1 MKSPID
7 SRARFVETTAALLRR
22 QGYHATGL
30 AQVVEESGAP
40 KGSLYFHFPGGKE
53 ELAKAAL
60 ERSGQEM
67 QEKLAAS
74 IVGARSPAA
83 AVRAVT
89 SRLADD
95 LEASRFQDGCP
106 VATVALEAAAQVP
119 ALQAV
124 CSASYARWQTLLE
137 AYLGRAGLPAERARA
152 LGNLVLAAVEGALLL
167 SRAHADTAPLRA
179 AGEEL
184 ASLLE
189 QAIEASVPAK
199 GVAQAPTHTDGVAQ
213 APEPAPRRRP
223 TAAKAR
229 RARASR

>member
-53 ELAKAAL
+53 ELATAAIERSAQDLRGRLAAL
-60 ERSGQEM
+60 
-67 QEKLAAS
+67 
-74 IVGARSPAA
+74 VGAAEDPAA

-89 SRLADD
+89 TALADE

-124 CSASYARWQTLLE
+124 CSAAYARWQALVKKANLPLE
-137 AYLGRAGLPAERARA
+137 
-152 LGNLVLAAVEGALLL
+152 
-167 SRAHADTAPLRA
+167 
-179 AGEEL
+179 
-184 ASLLE
+184 
-189 QAIEASVPAK
+189 
-199 GVAQAPTHTDGVAQ
+199 
-213 APEPAPRRRP
+213 
-223 TAAKAR
+223 
-229 RARASR
+229 

>member
-1 MKSPID
+1 MKSPTG

-30 AQVVEESGAP
+30 AQIVEESGAP

-53 ELAKAAL
+53 TLAQAAL
-60 ERSGQEM
+60 ERSGEEM
-67 QEKLAAS
+67 QAKLAA
-74 IVGARSPAA
+74 IATGAGSPAA

-89 SRLADD
+89 KRLADE

-124 CSASYARWQTLLE
+124 CSASYARWQALLE
-137 AYLGRAGLPAERARA
+137 GYLANAGLSAERARS
-152 LGNLVLAAVEGALLL
+152 LGHVVLSTGEGALLL
-167 SRAHADTAPLRA
+167 SRARADPAPLRA

-184 ASLLE
+184 AVLLE
-189 QAIEASVPAK
+189 RELGASAPAK
-199 GVAQAPTHTDGVAQ
+199 AVGQ
-213 APEPAPRRRP
+213 APEPAPRRP
-223 TAAKAR
+223 SVAKAR
-229 RARASR
+229 RARSSR

>member
-60 ERSGQEM
+60 ERSAEVLLT
-67 QEKLAAS
+67 KLAAT
-74 IVGARSPAA
+74 VAAAKGPAA

-89 SRLADD
+89 SALADE

-124 CSASYARWQTLLE
+124 CSAAYARWQALIE
-137 AYLGRAGLPAERARA
+137 GYLGSTGMPIACARPLA
-152 LGNLVLAAVEGALLL
+152 TLVLAAVEGALLL
-167 SRAHADTAPLRA
+167 SRAHADTTPLRTV
-179 AGEEL
+179 GDEL
-184 ASLLE
+184 GRLIDDA
-189 QAIEASVPAK
+189 QEASPQ
-199 GVAQAPTHTDGVAQ
+199 VASA
-213 APEPAPRRRP
+213 PAPRRARP
-223 TAAKAR
+223 SAAKAR
-229 RARASR
+229 RGRASR

>member
-1 MKSPID
+1 VKSPID

-67 QEKLAAS
+67 QAKLAAS
-74 IVGARSPAA
+74 VAGASSPAA
-83 AVRAVT
+83 AIRAVT

-137 AYLGRAGLPAERARA
+137 AYLAHAGLPAARARA
-152 LGNLVLAAVEGALLL
+152 LGNLVLSAVEGALLL
-167 SRAHADTAPLRA
+167 SRAHADTAPIRA

-184 ASLLE
+184 AALLE
-189 QAIEASVPAK
+189 RELAS
-199 GVAQAPTHTDGVAQ
+199 APPGQGLAQ
-213 APEPAPRRRP
+213 APEPTAPRSRP
-223 TAAKAR
+223 SAAKAR

>member
-60 ERSGQEM
+60 ERSAEVLLT
-67 QEKLAAS
+67 KLAAT
-74 IVGARSPAA
+74 VAAAKGPAA

-89 SRLADD
+89 SALADE

-124 CSASYARWQTLLE
+124 CSAAYARWQSLIE
-137 AYLGRAGLPAERARA
+137 GYLGSTGMPIGRARPLA
-152 LGNLVLAAVEGALLL
+152 SLVLAAVEGALLL
-167 SRAHADTAPLRA
+167 SRAHADTTPLRTV
-179 AGEEL
+179 GDEL
-184 ASLLE
+184 GRLIE
-189 QAIEASVPAK
+189 QAQVTSA
-199 GVAQAPTHTDGVAQ
+199 
-213 APEPAPRRRP
+213 PAPRRARP
-223 TAAKAR
+223 SAAKAR
-229 RARASR
+229 RGRA

>member
-1 MKSPID
+1 VKSPID

-60 ERSGQEM
+60 ERSSQEL
-67 QEKLAAS
+67 QAKLAA
-74 IVGARSPAA
+74 IAAGAKGPAA

-89 SRLADD
+89 SALADE

-119 ALQAV
+119 VLQAV
-124 CSASYARWQTLLE
+124 CSAAYARWQALLE
-137 AYLGRAGLPAERARA
+137 GYLAHSGMPAARARSLA
-152 LGNLVLAAVEGALLL
+152 TLVLAAVEGALLL
-167 SRAHADTAPLRA
+167 SRAHADATPLRTV
-179 AGEEL
+179 GHEL
-184 ASLLE
+184 ARALE
-189 QAIEASVPAK
+189 AQVSEAAAAPSPA
-199 GVAQAPTHTDGVAQ
+199 ASPSRA
-213 APEPAPRRRP
+213 RP
-223 TAAKAR
+223 SAAKAR
-229 RARASR
+229 RGRARR